1 MALDASNA
9 FNLVDRNVTLGVIH
23 EKLPSLFLA
32 AFNTYGQ
39 DSYTVMDDTTVPVV
53 QGGSQGCP
61 LAGTFFNI
69 GLSFLVDKVVS
80 NLNSS
85 GKHAWL
91 MDDGFFCRI

>member
-1 MALDASNA
+1 M
-9 FNLVDRNVTLGVIH
+9 
-23 EKLPSLFLA
+23 
-32 AFNTYGQ
+32 
-39 DSYTVMDDTTVPVV
+39 V

-85 GKHAWL
+85 GKHAWQ
-91 MDDGFFCRI
+91 MDDGFFAGSKEDAMLFWETVKHYVDSETKFKDEVRVDKFHFSFEFSIHQSL